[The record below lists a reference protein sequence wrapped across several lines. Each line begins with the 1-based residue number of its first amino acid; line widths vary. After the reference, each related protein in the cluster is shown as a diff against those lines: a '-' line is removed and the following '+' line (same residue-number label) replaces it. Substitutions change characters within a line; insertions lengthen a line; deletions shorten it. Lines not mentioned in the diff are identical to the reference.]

1 MKFLSNVQ
9 LGRAL
14 VWLSAAVF
22 VGGLIVFLA
31 TRTGSEGEEPSTA
44 ARPAAQQQRP
54 TGNAATLD
62 AAAREVAGKF
72 ILTAVART
80 DLAASYELV
89 HPDLRQGFTLAQWKT
104 GEIPIVPYEVDSIEQ
119 ARFRVEE
126 AYPNQLLLEVALIPK
141 EGSTKRA
148 AVFQLGLKDTAKGAS
163 RHWLVDY
170 WMPRWSPP
178 IPAAPG

>member
-1 MKFLSNVQ
+1 MKLLSNVQ

-22 VGGLIVFLA
+22 VGGLVVFLA
-31 TRTGSEGEEPSTA
+31 TRTGSETEERTTA
-44 ARPAAQQQRP
+44 AQPAAQPQARKQTP
-54 TGNAATLD
+54 ATLD

-104 GEIPIVPYEVDSIEQ
+104 GEIPIVPSEVASIEQ

-126 AYPNQLLLEVALIPK
+126 AYPNELLIEVALIPK
-141 EGSTKRA
+141 QGSNGRA
-148 AVFQLGLKDTAKGAS
+148 AVFQLGLKDTASGAA
-163 RHWLVDY
+163 RRWLVDY

>member
-1 MKFLSNVQ
+1 VKLLANFGF
-9 LGRAL
+9 GRAL

-22 VGGLIVFLA
+22 VGGLVVFLA
-31 TRTGSEGEEPSTA
+31 TRTGSDAEEPSTA
-44 ARPAAQQQRP
+44 AKPAAQQQGP
-54 TGNAATLD
+54 KQKPATLD
-62 AAAREVAGKF
+62 SAAREVAGKF

-89 HPDLRQGFTLAQWKT
+89 HPDLREGFTLAQWKT
-104 GEIPIVPYEVDSIEQ
+104 GEIPIVPYEVESIEQ

-141 EGSTKRA
+141 EGSTTRA
-148 AVFQLGLKDTAKGAS
+148 AVFQLGLTDTAKGAS

>member
-1 MKFLSNVQ
+1 MGFLGNQ
-9 LGRAL
+9 RFGRLL
-14 VWLSAAVF
+14 VWFSAAVF

-31 TRTGSEGEEPSTA
+31 TRTGSEAEKPVA
-44 ARPAAQQQRP
+44 AAKPAAQETPKQKP
-54 TGNAATLD
+54 ATLD
-62 AAAREVAGKF
+62 ASARQVAGKF

-80 DLAASYELV
+80 DLAAAWQLV
-89 HPDLRQGFTLAQWKT
+89 HPDLRQGLTLAQWKT

-126 AYPNQLLLEVALIPK
+126 AYPNQLLIEVALIPK
-141 EGSTKRA
+141 EGSDQRA
-148 AVFQLGLKDTAKGAS
+148 AVFQLGLKDTAAGAA

>member
-1 MKFLSNVQ
+1 VKFLSNVQ

-22 VGGLIVFLA
+22 VGGLVVFLA
-31 TRTGSEGEEPSTA
+31 TRTGSEAQEPSPA
-44 ARPAAQQQRP
+44 ARPAAQQQGP
-54 TGNAATLD
+54 KGKAATLD
-62 AAAREVAGKF
+62 EAARAVAGKF

-80 DLAASYELV
+80 DLAASYQLV

-104 GEIPIVPYEVDSIEQ
+104 GEIPVVPYEVESIEQ

-141 EGSTKRA
+141 EGSSTRA

>member
-1 MKFLSNVQ
+1 VKFLSNVQ

-22 VGGLIVFLA
+22 VGGLVVFLA
-31 TRTGSEGEEPSTA
+31 TRTGSEGQEPSTA
-44 ARPAAQQQRP
+44 AKPAVQQQGP
-54 TGNAATLD
+54 KGKPATLD
-62 AAAREVAGKF
+62 AAARAVAGKF

-89 HPDLRQGFTLAQWKT
+89 HPDLRQGFTLAQWTT
-104 GEIPIVPYEVDSIEQ
+104 GEIPIVPYEVESIEQ

-126 AYPNQLLLEVALIPK
+126 AYPNQLLIEVALIPK
-141 EGSTKRA
+141 EGSSTRA